1 MFLLSLCALTNK
13 SSAPCTSRNIS
24 VVDRRVIKSQNGQ
37 KCVGCR
43 GSVPDPLESTALP
56 RPVRKG
62 GKEKGGKVTKQ
73 EERENERWKGI
84 GKGIRKAGEENE
96 KKSGG
101 KEGRGEERRRGEGEG
116 TEGCTPSFS
125 SWIRQ

>member
-1 MFLLSLCALTNK
+1 MRWLPWLRPGPAGEY
-13 SSAPCTSRNIS
+13 SA
-24 VVDRRVIKSQNGQ
+24 
-37 KCVGCR
+37 
-43 GSVPDPLESTALP
+43 P

-101 KEGRGEERRRGEGEG
+101 KEERGEERRRGEGERK
-116 TEGCTPSFS
+116 EGCTPSFS